1 MEAAKTAET
10 THQDLKAF
18 LTGNVIAIEDV
29 PDPVFS
35 EKVLGDGIAVE
46 PESSVLVAP
55 ADGTVSVV
63 MEGSLHACGITLPDG
78 MELLFHIGLD
88 TVAMNGDGFTAYVKP
103 GDQVKA
109 GDRLIGFD
117 IGKIKAAGHPAVTIM
132 VVTNPGSRGAL
143 AWTTA
148 AHVTA
153 GESILAEV

>member
-1 MEAAKTAET
+1 M
-10 THQDLKAF
+10 
-18 LTGNVIAIEDV
+18 
-29 PDPVFS
+29 
-35 EKVLGDGIAVE
+35 
-46 PESSVLVAP
+46 
-55 ADGTVSVV
+55 
-63 MEGSLHACGITLPDG
+63 
-78 MELLFHIGLD
+78 
-88 TVAMNGDGFTAYVKP
+88 KP